1 VRGLGG
7 LGPREGAAAVL
18 SGVLYF
24 VSFPG
29 FDVWPLA
36 FVCLVPLHLA
46 IGRADTGRQAA
57 RLGLVMGFVTNWGG
71 YYWLV
76 GMLETFSGFPLPVC
90 VIFAS
95 VLCLYQGAL
104 FAVYAWLLHAG
115 TRARISPL
123 WAAPTAMVVVE
134 FAYPL
139 LFPSYTANCLHPVV
153 AFIQATDVFGP
164 LGLTAAIVLV
174 NAAIAVAIERRTD
187 GIRASGPSLAV
198 AALVPAI
205 LLGYGLVR
213 ISQVDARSAASPRL
227 TVGIAQSNMGVYQK
241 HEDPEE
247 GLRRHQSLSKRL
259 LDDGEL
265 DLLIWPESAYV
276 YALPENV
283 RTVRR
288 RVLGGLPG
296 PLLFGGIQRRGGKL
310 YNTAL
315 LTDETGRIVDSY
327 DKVYLLA
334 FGEYLPLGEVFPV
347 LHEWSPHSGRFTKGT
362 DFEPLAFGRHR
373 IAALVCYEDIL
384 PRFVR
389 DLVRT
394 GDPHLFVNQ
403 TNDAWF
409 GRTHE
414 PAIHL
419 ALSVFRSVEHR
430 RWLVRATNT
439 GISAIVDPVGRVV
452 RRGPLF
458 RQAAIR
464 GEVRMMRGWTPYRAI
479 GDLLG
484 WVALAATAAFL
495 VRRLG
500 MRAAAT
506 DPQGGRSGSR
516 RSRR

>member
-1 VRGLGG
+1 LRTSL
-7 LGPREGAAAVL
+7 LSPRAAAGAVL

-29 FDVWPLA
+29 FDVWPIA
-36 FVCLVPLHLA
+36 FVCLVPLHLVLA
-46 IGRADTGRQAA
+46 RVTTGREAL
-57 RLGLVMGFVTNWGG
+57 RVGLLMGFVTNWGG

-76 GMLETFSGFPLPVC
+76 GMLETFSGFPFWLC
-90 VIFAS
+90 VGFAS
-95 VLCLYQGAL
+95 VLCLYQGGL
-104 FAVYAWLLHAG
+104 FALYAWLFHAG
-115 TRARISPL
+115 TRAKWSPL
-123 WAAPTAMVVVE
+123 LVAPTAMVLLE

-153 AFIQATDVFGP
+153 ALIQATEIFGP

-174 NAAIAVAIERRTD
+174 NAAIAMAIERRTE
-187 GIRASGPSLAV
+187 GVRANGRSLAV
-198 AALVPAI
+198 AIGVPA
-205 LLGYGLVR
+205 LLFAYGLVR
-213 ISQVDARSAASPRL
+213 ISQVDARSAASARL
-227 TVGIAQSNMGVYQK
+227 TIGIAQSNMGVYQK

-247 GLRRHQSLSKRL
+247 GLSRHQRLSKRL

-315 LTDETGRIVDSY
+315 LTDVSGRIVDSY

-334 FGEYLPLGEVFPV
+334 FGEYLPFGDVFPI

-362 DFEPLAFGRHR
+362 DLEPLAFGRWR
-373 IAALVCYEDIL
+373 IATLVCYEDIL

-389 DLVRT
+389 DLVRA

-409 GRTHE
+409 GKTHE

-452 RRGPLF
+452 KQGPLF

-464 GEVRMMRGWTPYRAI
+464 GDVRMMRGWTPYQTV
-479 GDLLG
+479 GDVLG
-484 WVALAATAAFL
+484 WLSLGAAAAFA
-495 VRRLG
+495 VARR
-500 MRAAAT
+500 RARASAT
-506 DPQGGRSGSR
+506 DPPAGKSGSR